1 MPQDDPETSI
11 TRRAPPKKAAAG
23 EAPASPKP
31 ADLAP
36 PPRYRPG
43 DVVGG
48 KYRLEGLLGQGGAG
62 DVWLAHNDT
71 LDIDVAV
78 KVIRGA
84 GADSEAAQRLLTEAR
99 AAARLGHPAIVR
111 ILDFGRADGGEPFIV
126 MERLVGEDLSA
137 AVKRRGKLSAET
149 AVRTLLPIA
158 HALSVAH
165 GKRIVHRDLKPE
177 NIFLAKTEG
186 DRLEPK
192 IVDFGIAQVDAGA
205 PHRAT
210 AAGTVLGSPAY
221 TSPEQTKGED
231 VDHRTDVWSFCV
243 VLYET
248 ATGKL
253 PFAAPDHASTLVAI
267 VDQEPVPI
275 TELGAGDAALWTILE
290 RGLAKDPDQRFQTIR
305 QVGEALA
312 LWLGDKGIKQDIT
325 GASLEATWRSGIRG
339 TSLETLNSL
348 PPPPNEPPRDSVQT
362 VFGATPQAQAPAT
375 PASAPSRAVLVV
387 AVLAGIIGVAAGVS
401 IGARFLKGGAAAG
414 PSASAVAPS
423 STSGAPAARAA
434 PSQSAAQRPT
444 SGALGDPELAPPA
457 ASSTAPT
464 APTATDSDNKKS
476 VRLREG
482 ATRAGKPR
490 KPPPP
495 KLKDP
500 FE

>member
-1 MPQDDPETSI
+1 LAGD
-11 TRRAPPKKAAAG
+11 APAAAK
-23 EAPASPKP
+23 APE
-31 ADLAP
+31 LAL

-43 DVVGG
+43 DVLGG

-84 GADSEAAQRLLTEAR
+84 GADSEAAHRLLMEAR

-111 ILDFGRADGGEPFIV
+111 ILDFGRAEGGEPFIV
-126 MERLVGEDLSA
+126 MERLIGEDLSA

-177 NIFLAKTEG
+177 NIFLAKSEG
-186 DRLEPK
+186 DRLQPK
-192 IVDFGIAQVDAGA
+192 IVDFGIAQVDVGTS
-205 PHRAT
+205 RRET

-221 TSPEQTKGED
+221 MSPEQTRGAD

-248 ATGKL
+248 STGKL
-253 PFAAPDHASTLVAI
+253 PFVARAGGQGTLDHASMLVAI
-267 VDQEPVPI
+267 VGEEPPPI
-275 TELGAGDAALWTILE
+275 TELGAGDAALWAILQ
-290 RGLAKDPDQRFQTIR
+290 RGLAKDPDLRFQTIR

-325 GASLEATWRSGIRG
+325 GASLDATWRNGIRG

-348 PPPPNEPPRDSVQT
+348 PPPANEHTRDSVET
-362 VFGATPQAQAPAT
+362 VFDAAAL
-375 PASAPSRAVLVV
+375 ASAPLPVQEPLGVASSRAILVV
-387 AVLAGIIGVAAGVS
+387 AVLAGIVGIAAGVS
-401 IGARFLKGGAAAG
+401 LGARSVERGAVGTPKGL
-414 PSASAVAPS
+414 PSAVASSGS
-423 STSGAPAARAA
+423 STAPAP
-434 PSQSAAQRPT
+434 PSQSAAQSPT
-444 SGALGDPELAPPA
+444 SERADPRPNLA
-457 ASSTAPT
+457 TAPS
-464 APTATDSDNKKS
+464 ATESSKDKERKS
-476 VRLREG
+476 VRG
-482 ATRAGKPR
+482 GVTRVGKKEAKR
-490 KPPPP
+490 PPPA
-495 KLKDP
+495 LKDP